1 MIDISWWNLLLA
13 AIIGFFIG
21 VAVSA
26 NSYSRKLQKVV
37 KDYDNLLQEIAE
49 YYQLL
54 LVEDI

>member
-13 AIIGFFIG
+13 AIIGFLIG

>member
-1 MIDISWWNLLLA
+1 MIDISWWNLLGA

-37 KDYDNLLQEIAE
+37 KDYDLLLQEIAE